1 MTTKTKVGL
10 FVAIFSVFLV
20 AYLLLPLFPAA
31 GDLVG
36 LFDIFKDPNV
46 NFIFLVIS
54 FLSISLVITFL
65 FHLFCCLMID
75 ERSDTFKIGE
85 AMVSEGFITAED
97 LEAALQEQ
105 SYKLGEILV
114 SAGRLTPEQRDN
126 AIKIQKKT
134 KTRIGEILIRYGY
147 TTQEDIDWA
156 LNKMERKIGEILK
169 DKKALS
175 DYDLTCALSLNK
187 CRIDGQGKIFIVK

>member
-36 LFDIFKDPNV
+36 FFDIFKDPTG

-54 FLSISLVITFL
+54 FLCISLVLTFI
-65 FHLFCCLMID
+65 FHLFCCLMLD
-75 ERSDTFKIGE
+75 ERADTLKLGE

-105 SYKLGEILV
+105 AYRLGEILV
-114 SAGRLTPEQRDN
+114 SAGRITSEQRDN
-126 AIKIQKKT
+126 ALRIQKKT
-134 KTRIGEILIRYGY
+134 KARIGQILTRYGY
-147 TTQEDIDWA
+147 STQDDIDWA
-156 LNKMERKIGEILK
+156 LNKMERKLGEILK

-187 CRIDGQGKIFIVK
+187 CRIDDQGTIFIIK